1 MGQSLKCRLVS
12 IYFEIHS
19 HDTLIKHMFNRI
31 RKQLEGQKS
40 ILQQLWG
47 IRLRW
52 NEQLQGR
59 TMSYISIK
67 EKEIKS

>member
-1 MGQSLKCRLVS
+1 M
-12 IYFEIHS
+12 
-19 HDTLIKHMFNRI
+19 
-31 RKQLEGQKS
+31 
-40 ILQQLWG
+40 QQLWG